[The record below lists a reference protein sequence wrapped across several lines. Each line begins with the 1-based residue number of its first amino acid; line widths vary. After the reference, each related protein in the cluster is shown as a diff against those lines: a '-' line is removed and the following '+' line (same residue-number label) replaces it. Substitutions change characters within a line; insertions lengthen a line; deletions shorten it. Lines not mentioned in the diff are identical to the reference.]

1 MPAMAASA
9 KIAVYSD
16 YKSISDTSSSGLS
29 TYADALRAQGYTV
42 EQMYDPITSSKLNG
56 YDALLIIGLDEYLS
70 TSEKSA
76 IEDFVETQDKGL
88 LLSGG
93 TPSVVN
99 DLAQSFTGGSAGWFG
114 SYIVCDP
121 TDYEVYPKWVKIRTF
136 YDHPITENLNRIIVY
151 KGTNVPAAWAFGGI
165 IGCAYSDDDSW
176 LDEDGDYVYDSGES
190 RGAQPVLAYSSWDKI
205 VIVPDGNV
213 FDNSDA
219 DDDGVVAFNE
229 YDNDVLGLNIVKWL
243 SGDGSN
249 GASGTFEILRN
260 GHSDIGPKHKYL
272 DCGEYVNYFDISV
285 KFWWEDSGIEI
296 VRIDASTG
304 ESFESGSHPISH
316 GEDEFILDAE
326 HGKVTI
332 NYIGWESDSEGWHYK
347 FSYLIEEES
356 ESEKPDLIVSSINF
370 NPNPANKY
378 DDVIVSVTVKNQG
391 NGDAGPHYEFLGYPD
406 RYTILKEWY
415 CSGLEA
421 GASETFTHT
430 LENVQHSDTYEA
442 CADWGQAVQESD
454 DTNNCL
460 TAYLEVKESE
470 DKPDLTITDI
480 SWSPEF
486 PTSLDVVTYTVEI
499 TNIGTATAEDF
510 ILTLDIDGVEVKEID
525 SLLPGKSCIQ
535 DFTIRQQCG
544 YYHVMAS
551 VDPNHLIDERDDNN
565 NDMVKHITID
575 CGGSVERALIIGIED
590 YKDGD
595 DLNQRVVNSAQGMY
609 DLLRWG
615 YGYEQENVV
624 LLLNEDATYN
634 RIIFETKRLGS
645 ETDENDKLI
654 FYYTGHGVKNETLE
668 TEGIVPYD
676 AKVDDGKYVS
686 NFFYEITGLFD
697 LFFEDD
703 FDGSLIAIFDT
714 CYSGGFSKE
723 TDCDGDRNGI
733 DGDRRVILM
742 SVRADEDQF
751 SHTHHSQI
759 FFTRYL
765 LDAFAS
771 HSNDADRNVDQRV
784 SVEEA
789 FNYAC
794 TECESLPWPATQH
807 PQIMDHYLDE
817 SNREAE
823 LHISNEL
830 IVDKRIAGEGG
841 SSVHI
846 HAYDSEGRHVGIT
859 DSDNIVS
866 EIPGAWY
873 SGPESHPEEI
883 IIFGISEDIT
893 FTIEGQVDETFN
905 FTIRQFTDANE
916 IIVNYDDVSIKE
928 TGIATV
934 DVNQKNPTYTMEI
947 DDDGDDTPE
956 HTTVPDSIEINGQIT
971 YSLQLHTGWN
981 LISIPLVPEDSD
993 IDSVFSS
1000 ISGNYSVVWT
1010 TTSTGGWKS
1019 SNQAFGRLTDITV
1032 DKGYLI
1038 YMTAPDT
1045 LVIEG
1050 TKPASTIIDLAS
1062 GWNLVGYPSQTTRSI
1077 TDVLSGVSYGVV
1089 WTTTSTGGWKSSD
1102 QAFGRLTDM
1111 SPGNGYMIYAP
1122 VSGSYTVN

>member
-1 MPAMAASA
+1 MLCSGVIEMKGKFILIGIATMLVMVAGAGSVSAM
-9 KIAVYSD
+9 V
-16 YKSISDTSSSGLS
+16 
-29 TYADALRAQGYTV
+29 TV
-42 EQMYDPITSSKLNG
+42 EKLTQLTTDSAN
-56 YDALLIIGLDEYLS
+56 EYN
-70 TSEKSA
+70 
-76 IEDFVETQDKGL
+76 
-88 LLSGG
+88 
-93 TPSVVN
+93 PSW
-99 DLAQSFTGGSAGWFG
+99 S
-114 SYIVCDP
+114 
-121 TDYEVYPKWVKIRTF
+121 
-136 YDHPITENLNRIIVY
+136 
-151 KGTNVPAAWAFGGI
+151 
-165 IGCAYSDDDSW
+165 
-176 LDEDGDYVYDSGES
+176 
-190 RGAQPVLAYSSWDKI
+190 
-205 VIVPDGNV
+205 PDGNDIIFTRMSSPKEICKLTIDDLSEIRLTSFSCSLQWGLFSPDGTQIAYTKDNCNGWYDV
-213 FDNSDA
+213 HIVNSDGSSDRCLTCSYSGMNDRINWYSSSNKIIYENA
-219 DDDGVVAFNE
+219 LDCCNRYPWDIISINPDGSDKTTLVSDVLTCGHYAMSPDDSKVLYSAETYRDSHIWMMKIKDLDDGTVTDLGRGLFPIPKQSWQSQIFSPDGSKIVYHSDEKGNWDIYTINVDATGKTQLTTDSLDDRSAYFSPDGSKILFESDRSGNS
-229 YDNDVLGLNIVKWL
+229 DIWVMDV
-243 SGDGSN
+243 DGSN
-249 GASGTFEILRN
+249 KVQLTTNASVDTGPIWSPDGSKITFQSDRSGNYDIWVMDVSVNSSQEVQFKGTVTNILTFFSATVYTIQIDEIISDPTGSMYEGDTTKVSYPYDSPAQVDSVEIGDGVEVYGSYTRYECG
-260 GHSDIGPKHKYL
+260 GHHINLESSEHYL
-272 DCGEYVNYFDISV
+272 
-285 KFWWEDSGIEI
+285 K
-296 VRIDASTG
+296 
-304 ESFESGSHPISH
+304 
-316 GEDEFILDAE
+316 
-326 HGKVTI
+326 KV
-332 NYIGWESDSEGWHYK
+332 
-347 FSYLIEEES
+347 EEN
-356 ESEKPDLIVSSINF
+356 KPDLIVSSINF
-370 NPNPANKY
+370 NPNPADKY
-378 DDVIVSVTVKNQG
+378 DNVIVSVTMKNQG

-406 RYTILKEWY
+406 RFTILKEWY

-551 VDPNHLIDERDDNN
+551 VDPNHLIDERDDTN

-645 ETDENDKLI
+645 ETDENDKFI

-676 AKVDDGKYVS
+676 AKVDDGIYAS
-686 NFFYEITGLFD
+686 NFFYEVTGLFD

-742 SVRADEDQF
+742 SVRADEDQI

-771 HSNDADRNVDQRV
+771 HSNDADRNDDQRV

-823 LHISNEL
+823 LYLSDEFL
-830 IVDKRIAGEGG
+830 VDKIIEGEGG

-873 SGPESHPEEI
+873 SGPESHPEKI

-905 FTIRQFTDANE
+905 FTIRQFTDVNE
-916 IIVNYDDVSIKE
+916 IIVNYDNVSIKE

-934 DVNQKNPTYTMEI
+934 DVSQKKPYI
-947 DDDGDDTPE
+947 R
-956 HTTVPDSIEINGQIT
+956 NG
-971 YSLQLHTGWN
+971 N
-981 LISIPLVPEDSD
+981 
-993 IDSVFSS
+993 
-1000 ISGNYSVVWT
+1000 
-1010 TTSTGGWKS
+1010 
-1019 SNQAFGRLTDITV
+1019 R
-1032 DKGYLI
+1032 
-1038 YMTAPDT
+1038 
-1045 LVIEG
+1045 
-1050 TKPASTIIDLAS
+1050 
-1062 GWNLVGYPSQTTRSI
+1062 
-1077 TDVLSGVSYGVV
+1077 
-1089 WTTTSTGGWKSSD
+1089 
-1102 QAFGRLTDM
+1102 
-1111 SPGNGYMIYAP
+1111 
-1122 VSGSYTVN
+1122 